1 MTDMFTIDTC
11 DHAKVN
17 IVLSYSWHFNVNKDS
32 TPEEKD
38 KLFSVKDFVGVV
50 CKSL

>member
-17 IVLSYSWHFNVNKDS
+17 IVLSYSWHFNVNKVLIIIVGFYS
-32 TPEEKD
+32 RRKGQTF
-38 KLFSVKDFVGVV
+38 FS
-50 CKSL
+50 